1 MTTENSR
8 GPLLRRAL
16 RINQFLV
23 GYNVAEA
30 VVSIGA
36 GVVAGSIA
44 LVGFGFDSVIETV
57 SAAIVLW
64 RLRSELRGGPDV
76 ETCRPE
82 RRALRFV
89 GVTFLLL
96 AAYVT
101 VESVLDLVNGEAPAR
116 SVVGLVVAALSLV
129 LMPSLAVWKLRLAR
143 ALGSRALRADGI
155 ETLVCGYLS
164 LALLAGLGLNAWRG
178 WWWADAVAALAMVPL
193 MVKEGLEGIA
203 HSRRHAVDCHSVVMP
218 APVIDERERP

>member
-1 MTTENSR
+1 MDRT
-8 GPLLRRAL
+8 PLLRRAL

-23 GYNVAEA
+23 VYNVAEA
-30 VVSIGA
+30 GVSVAFGLL
-36 GVVAGSIA
+36 AGSIA
-44 LVGFGFDSVIETV
+44 LVGFGFDSVIETAA
-57 SAAIVLW
+57 AAILIW

-82 RRALRFV
+82 RRALLFV

-101 VESVLDLVNGEAPAR
+101 VESILHLVGREPAPR
-116 SVVGLVVAALSLV
+116 SVVGIVVAALSLL
-129 LMPSLAVWKLRLAR
+129 LMPALGVWKLRLAR
-143 ALGSRALRADGI
+143 ELNSGALRADAV

-164 LALLAGLGLNAWRG
+164 LALLAGLGLSLWRG

-193 MVKEGLEGIA
+193 MVKEGFEGIA
-203 HSRRHAVDCHSVVMP
+203 GSRRHTVDCRSVVMP
-218 APVIDERERP
+218 APEIDETGRP